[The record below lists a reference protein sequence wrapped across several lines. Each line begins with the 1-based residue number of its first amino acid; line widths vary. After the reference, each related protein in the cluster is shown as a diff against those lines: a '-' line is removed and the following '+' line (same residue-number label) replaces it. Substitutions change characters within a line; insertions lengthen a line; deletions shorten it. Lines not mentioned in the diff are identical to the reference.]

1 LQTVPNKLDWFALSW
16 TSRWFPVSRAIPN
29 VFLIT
34 YLAQPTVGMLDSFNV
49 LS

>member
-1 LQTVPNKLDWFALSW
+1 MTVMSLDFGTAP
-16 TSRWFPVSRAIPN
+16 PVMCGPFL
-29 VFLIT
+29 FLIT